1 MFEFDV
7 DFTRLEYRSKKISQA
22 LNKVTGAQF
31 IEKITREDIQ
41 EHFDKTEGPQGQKW
55 QVSYAAIRRNDP
67 KRPTL
72 TRTRALRFGLQYALE
87 MYKGLTVRPSGV
99 TKDYAWT
106 HQLGMTVNLFGK
118 YPHTFPQ
125 RKFAYVSEKA
135 KKLILKKAIESII
148 NA

>member
-1 MFEFDV
+1 MFTFDV
-7 DFTRLEYRSKKISQA
+7 DVTRLEYKAKKVSEA
-22 LNKVTGAQF
+22 FKKVTGAQF
-31 IEKITREDIQ
+31 IERIVREDIQ
-41 EHFDKTEGPQGQKW
+41 DHFDKAQGDLGPW
-55 QVSYAAIRRNDP
+55 AVSYAAIRRNDP

-87 MYKGLTVRPSGV
+87 MYKGLTVKPSQV

-106 HQLGMTVNLFGK
+106 HQLGMTINLFGK

-125 RKFAYVSEKA
+125 RKFAYVSKKA
-135 KKLILKKAIESII
+135 QKLIKQKTIESII